1 MKIENLK
8 IYPAVKGEVVIG
20 RINLNEADAL
30 FAILD
35 VQTRF
40 RRLRPEY
47 IGYDGIKRE
56 WHIGILVDIDLYK
69 CGGANTL
76 IESAIK
82 EYMREYRTGFR
93 IDKCP
98 DPPYTRNIRIIGDP
112 NDEQQI
118 TYYIKWETDNTE
130 V

>member
-1 MKIENLK
+1 MAMKNVK
-8 IYPAVKGEVVIG
+8 IYQAVKGEIIVG
-20 RINLNEADAL
+20 RVNFNEADAL
-30 FAILD
+30 FAIFD
-35 VQTRF
+35 TQTRF
-40 RRLRPEY
+40 RRLRPEF
-47 IGYDGIKRE
+47 IGYDGTKRE
-56 WHIGILVDIDLYK
+56 CHIDILADIDLYG
-69 CGGANTL
+69 CGGANRL

-82 EYMREYRTGFR
+82 EYMRQYRTGFR

-112 NDEQQI
+112 DNEQQI